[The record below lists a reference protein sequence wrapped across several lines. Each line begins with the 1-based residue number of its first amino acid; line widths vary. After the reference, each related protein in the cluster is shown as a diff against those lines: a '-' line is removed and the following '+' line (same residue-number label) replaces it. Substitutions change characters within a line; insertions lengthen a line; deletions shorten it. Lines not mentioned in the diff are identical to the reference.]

1 MDSKY
6 IDKKPRFGW
15 QLQHFFFFDGNEK
28 KIAWRIKND
37 DSQIKQIREHANIYL
52 NKVTKEQS
60 KVIALHVGLF
70 WSIGKFIIKNK
81 DNIEIM
87 IDDKELF
94 QILTEDGIKSNE
106 FIQTRIYFINQLIKQ
121 RELNI
126 KYKFVQ
132 EKNNLLSRLN

>member
-1 MDSKY
+1 M
-6 IDKKPRFGW
+6 
-15 QLQHFFFFDGNEK
+15 
-28 KIAWRIKND
+28 
-37 DSQIKQIREHANIYL
+37 
-52 NKVTKEQS
+52 TKEQS